1 MNILYSC
8 VYIIPKQVPLKSN
21 MIHIQHGAI
30 WRLCRVNLLVPYR
43 CTNASKM
50 TWLPL
55 LLEVLVTITL
65 KDVLEPETTA
75 STKTSEVR
83 KKNKK
88 TWRGS
93 HFNLGERRL
102 FLLITMPGSVHD
114 FWSTFT
120 DLMNTQISH
129 LSIYLK
135 FWGCHIIN

>member
-1 MNILYSC
+1 MT
-8 VYIIPKQVPLKSN
+8 II
-21 MIHIQHGAI
+21 
-30 WRLCRVNLLVPYR
+30 
-43 CTNASKM
+43 
-50 TWLPL
+50 
-55 LLEVLVTITL
+55 L
-65 KDVLEPETTA
+65 KDVLEPETSA

-83 KKNKK
+83 KKNTK

-102 FLLITMPGSVHD
+102 FLLITIMPGSVHD

-135 FWGCHIIN
+135 IWGCHIITRENVDQL